1 MVEQRYQAVLAVI
14 SDGLLISQVASKV
27 RVSRQRLYAWL
38 ARYEA
43 QGLEGLA
50 DQSRRRKGCPHQMP
64 AAGARPSGFTE
75 AEFLST
81 AAPFLTSR
89 PTVHAESDSS
99 QLTIFLA
106 PGLTTS
112 TSG

>member
-64 AAGARPSGFTE
+64 HGRGQDRAVSPKPSSS
-75 AEFLST
+75 APQRLSS
-81 AAPFLTSR
+81 PQDQRSMLNLT
-89 PTVHAESDSS
+89 PVN
-99 QLTIFLA
+99 
-106 PGLTTS
+106 
-112 TSG
+112 